1 MFCCSQ
7 TKNKVIISLFLFFQV
22 FLLATQAEAQE
33 YAGEAERWRQLATDH
48 TIIQYQSEDHL
59 RAFDKKIDF
68 GDKHWGFTRLF
79 YAAAHDAMQK
89 RLQHKVDALF
99 ERVQEVLDMKRKMPK
114 VVIRLYPD
122 KKELHDIYVRMYEEP
137 CQVRAWY
144 RYKNN
149 TVYLTVI
156 DLNEGMLAHELAHAV
171 MDHYLLVRPPAAS
184 AEILARYVD
193 TRLQR

>member
-7 TKNKVIISLFLFFQV
+7 TKNKVIISLFLFFHA
-22 FLLATQAEAQE
+22 FLLTTQAEAQE
-33 YAGEAERWRQLATDH
+33 YAEEAVRWRQLATDH

-68 GDKHWGFTRLF
+68 GDKQWGGKRLF
-79 YAAAHDAMQK
+79 HSAAHDAFQK
-89 RLQHKVDALF
+89 RLQNKVDTLF

-114 VVIRLYPD
+114 VVIRLYRN
-122 KKELHDIYVRMYEEP
+122 KKQLHDIYVMMYEEP